1 MPKPAPCISIQRSAS
16 DEQRAAMN
24 GHHGAILWM
33 TGLPAAG
40 KSTIAARLERALF
53 DRGYQVFVLDG
64 DNVRQ
69 GLNADLDFSRED
81 RTENIRRVGEV
92 AALFAEAGLI
102 VITAFISPYR
112 ADRERVRA
120 RHARW
125 FHEIHVDAPLEVC
138 EARDPK
144 GLYKKARA
152 GELQEF
158 TGVSAPYEPPVAPD
172 VVLSTDK
179 HGIDECVTVLA
190 RYVRH
195 RLSVG
200 TIQSA
205 AAAK

>member
-102 VITAFISPYR
+102 VITAFISSRSITPTR
-112 ADRERVRA
+112 SRGKRS
-120 RHARW
+120 
-125 FHEIHVDAPLEVC
+125 
-138 EARDPK
+138 
-144 GLYKKARA
+144 
-152 GELQEF
+152 
-158 TGVSAPYEPPVAPD
+158 TGVEMKFNRMVVYPGRLFHSPTPPFFGDSIENA
-172 VVLSTDK
+172 
-179 HGIDECVTVLA
+179 
-190 RYVRH
+190 
-195 RLSVG
+195 RLSQTMFINPG
-200 TIQSA
+200 INIR
-205 AAAK
+205 